1 MGMITICPNCSHEF
15 TIKRNIITDRELEVV
30 KLLAVG
36 YSNKE
41 IAEILY
47 LSVRT
52 VKNHVGNVFRKVDI
66 ETRVELI
73 GWLIQNNHIDP
84 NVVGTS
90 RKVKEDQL

>member
-1 MGMITICPNCSHEF
+1 M
-15 TIKRNIITDRELEVV
+15 
-30 KLLAVG
+30 
-36 YSNKE
+36 
-41 IAEILY
+41 
-47 LSVRT
+47 
-52 VKNHVGNVFRKVDI
+52 GNVFRKVDI